1 MNRHRRRAMALI
13 AGMATVPLILS
24 ACSSS
29 TEVDS
34 GGSESNFVNA
44 SGIDLSGEWRREGVS
59 RIETVDGSVTSSD
72 APSDVTIVSLGDDFY
87 EYSTTITVADDA
99 DPILHD
105 GEKASSFTS
114 STRMVVAPDGTLMGI
129 NLQDPIVANYW
140 LLDENTMVYVLREAG
155 ADGVLVKGT
164 LVRVTG

>member
-1 MNRHRRRAMALI
+1 MNLHKRSTLALI
-13 AGMATVPLILS
+13 AGVVAAPLILS

-29 TEVDS
+29 TEVVS
-34 GGSESNFVNA
+34 GGSGSNFVNA
-44 SGIDLSGEWRREGVS
+44 AGIDLSGEWRREAVS
-59 RIETVDGSVTSSD
+59 RIETADGSVTSSD
-72 APSDVTIVSLGDDFY
+72 APSDVTIVSLGNDFY

-114 STRMVVAPDGTLMGI
+114 SARMVVAPDGTLMGI
-129 NLQDPIVANYW
+129 NLQDPMVANYW

-155 ADGVLVKGT
+155 ANGVLVKGT
-164 LVRVTG
+164 FVRVTG